1 MLRAPSPTK
10 HLRAWIHSQGR
21 TTISF
26 QFKILL
32 FTKSWAILPPTQ
44 KKQTTI
50 PHPPNQTLLFVQ
62 FYTRQ
67 ARLFLNTR
75 GLSGLCTGDS
85 LTQKSFILF
94 PSGCLSFPSSTLSP
108 VHRPL
113 STYSLGRQAFYLF
126 VHWTISF
133 PSLSKS
139 SGDPW
144 RKIKFLNQ
152 VTPSII

>member
-1 MLRAPSPTK
+1 MLRTPSPTK
-10 HLRAWIHSQGR
+10 YHRAWIHSQGR

-26 QFKILL
+26 QFKILH
-32 FTKSWAILPPTQ
+32 FTKSSAILPPTQ
-44 KKQTTI
+44 KKQTTT
-50 PHPPNQTLLFVQ
+50 PRLQTLPFVQ
-62 FYTRQ
+62 FYTRK